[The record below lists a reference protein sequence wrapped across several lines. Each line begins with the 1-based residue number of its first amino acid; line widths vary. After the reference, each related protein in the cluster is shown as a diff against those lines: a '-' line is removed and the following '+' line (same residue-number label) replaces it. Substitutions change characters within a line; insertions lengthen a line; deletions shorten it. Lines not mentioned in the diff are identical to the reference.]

1 MKENKKYL
9 QLFSVLALVVAV
21 LGISVGFAA
30 MSQTLT
36 ISGQGKVTP
45 ANWDIKFTQATFDDN
60 GTDAT
65 ATVDANSTPQKPT
78 LSDTTFSNYEIVLTK
93 PGDVGTYYV
102 TVENQGDIDA
112 QLTTANIGSS
122 LVFTGSAQDAAVK
135 AADEDIVEA
144 NVTYTVTWD
153 DDAPILN
160 SGANIDLDA
169 GDSRIIKIEVAYD
182 EDADE
187 LPSAP
192 VTITGRDVT
201 LIYTQAD

>member
-36 ISGQGKVTP
+36 ISGQAKVQP
-45 ANWDIKFTQATFDDN
+45 ASWDIKFTNATFDDN
-60 GTDAT
+60 STDAT
-65 ATVDANSTPQKPT
+65 ATTDTTSTPQKPT

-93 PGDVGTYYV
+93 PGDKGTYLV

-112 QLTTANIGSS
+112 TLTTANIGSTLS
-122 LVFTGSAQDAAVK
+122 FTGAATDPTVK
-135 AADEDIVEA
+135 ASDEAIVQA

-153 DDAPILN
+153 DDTAIATG
-160 SGANIDLDA
+160 SALDA
-169 GDSRIIKIEVAYD
+169 GDSKVIKIEVEYD
-182 EDADE
+182 EDATE
-187 LPSAP
+187 LPTEP

>member
-36 ISGQGKVTP
+36 ITGQAKVTP
-45 ANWDIKFTQATFDDN
+45 ASWDIKFTGYTFSDN
-60 GTDAT
+60 GTDADETT
-65 ATVDANSTPQKPT
+65 AAAEGNNPARPT

-93 PGDVGTYYV
+93 PGDKGTYLV

-112 QLTTANIGSS
+112 VLTTATIGSQ
-122 LVFTGSAQDAAVK
+122 LTYTGAAQDSAVK
-135 AADEDIVEA
+135 ASDEAIVAA
-144 NVTYTVTWD
+144 NVTYNITWSD
-153 DDAPILN
+153 GTAIATNDT
-160 SGANIDLDA
+160 LDA
-169 GDSRIIKIEVAYD
+169 GESKVIKIEVEYD

-187 LPSAP
+187 LPQYP
-192 VTITGRDVT
+192 VTITGKDVT

>member
-36 ISGQGKVTP
+36 ITGKATVDP
-45 ANWDIKFTQATFDDN
+45 ANWDVKFTQATFSN
-60 GTDAT
+60 NNTDAYAVT
-65 ATVDANSTPQKPT
+65 AAAQGNEPAKPT

-93 PGDVGTYYV
+93 PGDKGTYYV
-102 TVENQGDIDA
+102 KVENDGDINA
-112 QLTTANIGSS
+112 QLTTANIGST
-122 LVFTGSAQDAAVK
+122 LTFTGSAQDSAVK
-135 AADEDIVEA
+135 AADEAIVEA

-153 DDAPILN
+153 GGAAIQTGSRLN
-160 SGANIDLDA
+160 AN
-169 GDSRIIKIEVAYD
+169 GDSKVIKIEVEYD
-182 EDADE
+182 PDADE